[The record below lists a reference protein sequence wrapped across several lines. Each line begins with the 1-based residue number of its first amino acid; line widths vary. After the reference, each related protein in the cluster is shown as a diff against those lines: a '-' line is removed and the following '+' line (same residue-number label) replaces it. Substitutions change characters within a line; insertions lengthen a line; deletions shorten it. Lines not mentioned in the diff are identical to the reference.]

1 MTKIV
6 KSISKYL
13 PAGMVPGVFS
23 HQGDQQEAPEKVEP
37 RAPMPDIEEQKR
49 IGRRNAANR
58 KGSRSSNIMTG
69 GEDTLG

>member
-13 PAGMVPGVFS
+13 PAGMVPGALS
-23 HQGDQQEAPEKVEP
+23 DKGDKQEAPKVEP

>member
-1 MTKIV
+1 MTKIA
-6 KSISKYL
+6 KKISKFL
-13 PAGMVPGVFS
+13 PAALVPGIFA
-23 HQGDQQEAPEKVEP
+23 DKQEAPEKVEP